1 MQGGTVFVRAPAATA
16 WPRKGLI
23 IIKDMLDLFFVLITI
38 LFFLISWA
46 YVRGCDRL

>member
-1 MQGGTVFVRAPAATA
+1 
-16 WPRKGLI
+16 
-23 IIKDMLDLFFVLITI
+23 MLDLFFVVIAI

>member
-1 MQGGTVFVRAPAATA
+1 
-16 WPRKGLI
+16 
-23 IIKDMLDLFFVLITI
+23 MLDLFFVAVTV